1 MTVPTQNPNLRTGQ
15 VVTYGTPTQIQ
26 NRRPG
31 NNQTNNQQQI
41 VQIQNPHNQRLIIP
55 QPASIGQI
63 FTTADGS
70 VVFNQGSKNDNQ
82 NQLLNL
88 QGRSILIQQQPTHQG
103 NIITHGVQAGTQVLQ
118 SGGQLFRVQST
129 TGNRLVSLGQ
139 NSGGRVMVGR
149 NQNVQLIN
157 KPIQPIQQQK
167 LVNQVQVSPL
177 PQSQQVAT
185 TTALPIQDNI
195 PQFGISTT
203 PQSPN
208 VVPKTS

>member
-103 NIITHGVQAGTQVLQ
+103 NIITHAGTQVLQ

>member
-1 MTVPTQNPNLRTGQ
+1 
-15 VVTYGTPTQIQ
+15 
-26 NRRPG
+26 
-31 NNQTNNQQQI
+31 
-41 VQIQNPHNQRLIIP
+41 
-55 QPASIGQI
+55 
-63 FTTADGS
+63 
-70 VVFNQGSKNDNQ
+70 
-82 NQLLNL
+82 
-88 QGRSILIQQQPTHQG
+88 
-103 NIITHGVQAGTQVLQ
+103 
-118 SGGQLFRVQST
+118 
-129 TGNRLVSLGQ
+129 LVSLGQ